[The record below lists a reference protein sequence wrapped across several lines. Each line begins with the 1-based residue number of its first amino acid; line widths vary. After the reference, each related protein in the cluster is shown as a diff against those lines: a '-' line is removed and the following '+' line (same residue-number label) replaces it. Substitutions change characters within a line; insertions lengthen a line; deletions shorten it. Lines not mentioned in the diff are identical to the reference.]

1 MQISALKISDG
12 FTVVMEKKST
22 LHSGSDPSTAFC
34 FPSLVNKAAESTGKA
49 QDQHCSAELHL
60 GLESSWLG
68 WGRESNITEIKN
80 LPASPQEGKKAHGK
94 PTDSQS
100 YQEVQAQPGRS
111 HLHHAKGKLLPRGA
125 RMWGQHGTW
134 GTQLQV
140 S

>member
-1 MQISALKISDG
+1 
-12 FTVVMEKKST
+12 MEKKKHPPFWVRPKHCI
-22 LHSGSDPSTAFC
+22 L
-34 FPSLVNKAAESTGKA
+34 FPLTVNKAAESTGKA
-49 QDQHCSAELHL
+49 QDRRCSAELHL
-60 GLESSWLG
+60 GPESSRLRWG
-68 WGRESNITEIKN
+68 WESNITEIKN

-111 HLHHAKGKLLPRGA
+111 HLQRAKSTLLPRGA